1 MKHLFKFESFD
12 DIFGDPMEKITLQ
25 NYTDALNNS
34 YQLFTQDELQ
44 KLTDFCNKNGF
55 KIKARPKEVKPDVK
69 KGRFDKFKDFMTS
82 KFGGKKEEA
91 PSGPSISKDFIFLI
105 PNDMP
110 GLNRFRE
117 ENLHRLHEFGRSRN
131 LDRWRI
137 SGGQL
142 GDYTMIKVF
151 KGLGDFIYMEFSMS
165 ELSQPVVRDCYRF
178 DEMKTFF
185 KFVEDLIK

>member
-12 DIFGDPMEKITLQ
+12 DFSSDPMEKITLQ
-25 NYTDALNNS
+25 EYADASNHNYNP
-34 YQLFTQDELQ
+34 FTERELQ
-44 KLTDFCNKNGF
+44 VLTDFCNRNGF
-55 KIKARPKEVKPDVK
+55 KVQARPKEVKPEVK
-69 KGRFDKFKDFMTS
+69 KGRFDKFKDYVSS

-91 PSGPSISKDFIFLI
+91 PSGPSVSKEFIILI

-117 ENLHRLHEFGRSRN
+117 ENLHRLHEIGRSRN
-131 LDRWRI
+131 LDRWRL

-151 KGLGDFIYMEFSMS
+151 KSLDEFIYMEFGMS
-165 ELSQPVVRDCYRF
+165 EFNQPVVRDCYRF
-178 DEMKTFF
+178 DYMKTLF
-185 KFVEDLIK
+185 KFVEDLVK